1 MWCRSQRSEIG
12 TPSTRCSL
20 TMATFCWGE
29 KCLRSREFDPFW
41 ARSMKSSFAWR
52 YTNAREGKFQFRLRQ
67 DITTWAMM
75 TEAAW
80 LLRRISGSI
89 PKSMGLIAQG
99 LVVCL
104 ELDADAGP

>member
-1 MWCRSQRSEIG
+1 
-12 TPSTRCSL
+12 
-20 TMATFCWGE
+20 
-29 KCLRSREFDPFW
+29 
-41 ARSMKSSFAWR
+41 
-52 YTNAREGKFQFRLRQ
+52 
-67 DITTWAMM
+67 MM

-104 ELDADAGP
+104 ELDADAGPAIAELAQTYADLCPDLADLTLVYVAGRDDIETVFSLDRRDLTVYRDRRRRPFKLIS